1 MKDRTICFPQ
11 PQYVHYYSQGKR
23 SGARWQLHFSI
34 TDPFSHFKKV
44 HAWCWATF
52 GHPGTDPETGV
63 TSDWDYHG
71 GWIYFYNEKYV
82 TMYNLRWL

>member
-11 PQYVHYYSQGKR
+11 PQLVHYYSQGKR
-23 SGARWQLHFSI
+23 NGARWQIHFSLV
-34 TDPFSHFKKV
+34 DPHSHKKV
-44 HAWCWATF
+44 HAWCWETF

-63 TSDWDYHG
+63 ESDWDYHG

>member
-1 MKDRTICFPQ
+1 MKDRTNCFPQ
-11 PQYVHYYSQGKR
+11 PQLVHYYSQKKR
-23 SGARWQLHFSI
+23 NGARWQMHFSLV
-34 TDPFSHFKKV
+34 DPLSHKKV
-44 HAWCWATF
+44 HAWCWETF